1 MQEKIKFL
9 SYIFIECMVFNE
21 RIFSEKDFITLLLSQ
36 RLGDDYQE
44 FSEDVEDALN
54 AFAESEYSKAYIL
67 DEDNHWKP
75 IDTIGQ
81 QIDYK
86 ISDIIVDLKLHSLIE
101 NSSEDFYNVS
111 CDVVNKISDYLDFYL
126 LKETIYD

>member
-21 RIFSEKDFITLLLSQ
+21 RIFSEKDFKTLLLSQ

>member
-21 RIFSEKDFITLLLSQ
+21 RIFSEKDFKTLLLSQ

-54 AFAESEYSKAYIL
+54 AFAESEYSKVYIL

-101 NSSEDFYNVS
+101 NSLEDFYNVS

>member
-21 RIFSEKDFITLLLSQ
+21 RIFSEKDFKTLLLSQ

-54 AFAESEYSKAYIL
+54 AFTESEYSKVYIL

>member
-21 RIFSEKDFITLLLSQ
+21 RIFSEKDFKTLLLSQ

-75 IDTIGQ
+75 IGIIGQ
-81 QIDYK
+81 KIDYK